1 MQNKK
6 VYNPKDIEEKWQK
19 VWDEKKIYSL
29 DLKGA
34 GKPFYN
40 LMMFPYPSAE
50 GLHVGNTYAFVG
62 ADIFGRFTRMQ
73 GFDVFEPIGLDGFG
87 IHSENY
93 ALKVGEH
100 PESLAKKTKER
111 FYKQLK
117 AIGNSFD
124 WTRTLE
130 TYDPDYYRW
139 TQWIFVRMFKA
150 GLAYRKKAKVNW
162 CPSCKTVLADEQVI
176 AGKCE
181 RCGTEVHEKELEQ
194 WFFRQATGVRPDG
207 TAYPDCL
214 LANLDKIDWSEKVKI
229 AQRNWI
235 GRSEG
240 ALIKF
245 ELVGIPGQADKKH
258 SLEVFTTRPDTLNA
272 ATFLVVSP
280 ELARDW
286 IEIGWKASESVR
298 NYIKEAISMRG
309 EQKSEGERQK
319 SGVFSEFS
327 AINPLTQEKI
337 PVWVS
342 DYILADYATGG
353 IMGVPAHDERDKEFA
368 EKFGLEIINKVPD
381 KTLRKKI
388 EEKGWGRPHV
398 VYHLRDWLISR
409 QRYWGPPIPMI
420 FCESCAKEA
429 KGERQDM
436 PGWYSAPEN
445 DLPVKLPYVENYQPR
460 GTGVSPL
467 ALDANFYNVKCPGCG
482 KEARRET
489 DVSDTF
495 LDSAWYFLRY
505 PSLGYKDAAWDP
517 EITKKWLPVNM
528 YIGGAEHAVLHLL
541 YSRFLA
547 MVFKDWGLTDFE
559 EPFTRFYAH
568 GLLIKE
574 GAKISKSR
582 GNIIVPDQYIEK
594 YGADT
599 LRIYLMFLG
608 PYDAGGDFRDTGIEG
623 MQKFLNRVWAL
634 YFEYR
639 DLILEE
645 EKDARDI
652 LVKMHQTI
660 KKVTEN
666 IQNLRYNTAI
676 SAIMEFVN
684 LLYEKVSVYPKPEVN
699 NKTIRCAEWNEALR
713 NLVLLLS
720 PFAPH
725 MTEELWFEVLGEK
738 TSIHISNWPKFNPE
752 FVDEPE
758 IILIIQVNGKVRGEL
773 RLDRDSGKDEN
784 KVEKLARADQKI
796 AKWLEGKSIKKTV
809 FVPQK
814 LINFVI

>member
-6 VYNPKDIEEKWQK
+6 VYSPKDIEEKWQK
-19 VWDEKKIYSL
+19 FWDEKRTYSL
-29 DLKGA
+29 DLKGVK
-34 GKPFYN
+34 KPFYN

-124 WTRTLE
+124 WTKTLE

-207 TAYPDCL
+207 TPYPDSL

-280 ELARDW
+280 EVARDW
-286 IEIGWKASESVR
+286 IEIGWKASKSVR
-298 NYIKEAISMRG
+298 SYISEAISMRG
-309 EQKSEGERQK
+309 ERKNEGERQK

-337 PVWVS
+337 PVWIS
-342 DYILADYATGG
+342 DYILSDYATGG
-353 IMGVPAHDERDKEFA
+353 IMGVPAHDERDREFA
-368 EKFGLEIINKVPD
+368 EKFGLEIIDKAPD
-381 KTLRKKI
+381 KTLWKKL
-388 EEKGWGRPHV
+388 EEKGWGKPHV

-420 FCESCAKEA
+420 FCESCAKEV

-436 PGWYSAPEN
+436 HGWYSVDEK

-505 PSLGYKDAAWDP
+505 PSVGQKGAAWDP

-541 YSRFLA
+541 YSRFLS

-582 GNIIVPDQYIEK
+582 GNVIVPDKYIEK

-599 LRIYLMFLG
+599 LRVYLMFLG

-623 MQKFLNRVWAL
+623 IKRFLNRVWAL
-634 YFEYR
+634 FFEYR

-645 EKDARDI
+645 EKDAREI
-652 LVKMHQTI
+652 FTKMHQTI
-660 KKVTEN
+660 KKVTED
-666 IQNLRYNTAI
+666 IQNLRFNTGI

-684 LLYEKVSVYPKPEVN
+684 LLYEKVSVYPKGEAN
-699 NKTIRCAEWNEALR
+699 KKTIKCAEWDEALR

-720 PFAPH
+720 PFVPH
-725 MTEELWFEVLGEK
+725 MTEELWIEVLGEK
-738 TSIHISNWPKFNPE
+738 TSIHISSWPKFNPE
-752 FVDEPE
+752 FVDEAE
-758 IILIIQVNGKVRGEL
+758 IVLIIQVNGKVRGEL
-773 RLDRDSGKDEN
+773 RLDREAGKDQE
-784 KVEKLARADQKI
+784 KVDKLARADQKV
-796 AKWLEGKSIKKTV
+796 AKWLEGKEVKKTI
-809 FVPQK
+809 FVPLK